1 MSLNGFGYFEEKY
14 IVGYFLS
21 TWLCHQCCN
30 ACKKLYVKTVT
41 PLTIDRV
48 LITFYLTRRKLP
60 YGRQDLEWIVG
71 PNYILGVFS
80 TSRFA
85 PNALSSV
92 DDPD

>member
-14 IVGYFLS
+14 IVDYFLS
-21 TWLCHQCCN
+21 TWLSLQCCN
-30 ACKKLYVKTVT
+30 ACKKLYVKKVT